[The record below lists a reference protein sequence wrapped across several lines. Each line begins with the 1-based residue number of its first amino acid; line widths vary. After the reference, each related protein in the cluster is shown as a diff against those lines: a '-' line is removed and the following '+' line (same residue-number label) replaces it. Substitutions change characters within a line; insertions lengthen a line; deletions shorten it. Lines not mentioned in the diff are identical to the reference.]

1 MDVWTK
7 TFDYLCN
14 FFRQKIDILKALCT
28 FTVKAG
34 EPENKTSDKALR
46 LSITCHFFHWTDVLF
61 LVTTS
66 PTAGHPAAGFKIQA
80 EGAFLTEI
88 IRDI

>member
-14 FFRQKIDILKALCT
+14 FFRQKIDILKALSLS
-28 FTVKAG
+28 FSAPLYRVKAG
-34 EPENKTSDKALR
+34 EQNTTSDKALR

-66 PTAGHPAAGFKIQA
+66 PAGHPAAAG
-80 EGAFLTEI
+80 GAFFPET
-88 IRDI
+88 IRDK

>member
-46 LSITCHFFHWTDVLF
+46 LSITCHFFHWTDVLSYH
-61 LVTTS
+61 VS
-66 PTAGHPAAGFKIQA
+66 GDPAGFKIK
-80 EGAFLTEI
+80 FPSS
-88 IRDI
+88 RSSF